1 MTETRLRPERHD
13 IATTLK
19 VLEALD
25 DVAVFITK
33 SVKEGWRT
41 SSTFKIIQ
49 MVSDIAALAQEVDE
63 LLPELKDL
71 DKREAE
77 EIAGVVYETVRK
89 IIDILDEED

>member
-41 SSTFKIIQ
+41 SSTFKIIK